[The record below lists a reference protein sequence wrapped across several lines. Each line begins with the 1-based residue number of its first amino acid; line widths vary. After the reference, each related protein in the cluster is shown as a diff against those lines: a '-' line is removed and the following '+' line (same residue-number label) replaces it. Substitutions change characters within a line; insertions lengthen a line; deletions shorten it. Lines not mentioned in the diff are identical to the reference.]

1 LDGIAQSAIAGRFL
15 QRLRRRVGRASGRVG
30 LFLLFDQRGDRSRC
44 HPCAEF
50 GHQVNMYTIHGL
62 YVSQTT
68 RSPMSRDL
76 CIGGDGQLRDNP
88 NTLSLSDS
96 MGG

>member
-1 LDGIAQSAIAGRFL
+1 
-15 QRLRRRVGRASGRVG
+15 V
-30 LFLLFDQRGDRSRC
+30 
-44 HPCAEF
+44 EF
-50 GHQVNMYTIHGL
+50 GHQLNMDTIHGL
-62 YVSQTT
+62 YVSQT
-68 RSPMSRDL
+68 SPMSRDL

>member
-1 LDGIAQSAIAGRFL
+1 MMESPSLQLPGDSCSVYVEEWVAPAAEWGSFSSSTSA
-15 QRLRRRVGRASGRVG
+15 
-30 LFLLFDQRGDRSRC
+30 
-44 HPCAEF
+44 CAEF
-50 GHQVNMYTIHGL
+50 DHQVNMYTIHGL
-62 YVSQTT
+62 YVSQA
-68 RSPMSRDL
+68 SPMSRDL